1 MNELKK
7 RLWKLFSVK
16 SIVTITLAAVFS
28 VLALT
33 DRVTPD
39 QFMTI
44 FSTVMA
50 FYFGTQTVK
59 DGGGTNE

>member
-1 MNELKK
+1 MSELKK
-7 RLWKLFSVK
+7 RILKLLSVK
-16 SIVTITLAAVFS
+16 SIVTVTLVAVFS

-44 FSTVMA
+44 FSTVIA
-50 FYFGTQTVK
+50 FYFGTQTMK
-59 DGGGTNE
+59 DGGSGD